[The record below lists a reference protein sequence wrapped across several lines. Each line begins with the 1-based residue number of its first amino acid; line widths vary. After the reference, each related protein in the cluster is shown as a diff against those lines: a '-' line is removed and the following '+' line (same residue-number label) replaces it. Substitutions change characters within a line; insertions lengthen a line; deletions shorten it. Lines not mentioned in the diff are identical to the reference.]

1 MHFRIIAA
9 GIHMIMFLTKDN
21 DVLDGIVGVAS
32 KKGGT
37 ALQNG
42 LKKAGWKDTSL
53 SPEVESAKKRAWVF
67 AEAGIMRLIYMA
79 SPYPLSAFIFLHW
92 QVGVS
97 VMVFI
102 VIPGLMALWALYQ
115 SLGTRNFFATNPPAY
130 KNNKIA
136 DGPLWDDNS
145 EYHESHSDVSFDSSS
160 ESPHDHAARKPLA
173 KRPEYSYTSSPR
185 NANKNKTVVRVN
197 PGSAKVVAGRNMVV

>member
-1 MHFRIIAA
+1 
-9 GIHMIMFLTKDN
+9 MIMFLTKDN

-32 KKGGT
+32 KNGSS
-37 ALQNG
+37 ALQAG
-42 LKKAGWKDTSL
+42 LKKAGWKNPSM
-53 SPEVESAKKRAWVF
+53 SREAHSAKERVWFF

-115 SLGTRNFFATNPPAY
+115 ALGTRNFFATNPPAY